1 MLDLKITQEQRIA
14 RDQVRKWLR
23 KELEPHCEA
32 LDRHE
37 MLPYELAK
45 RFMGE
50 VQGMD
55 TIETVD
61 DLEEFHKNRNFITS
75 ALIGV
80 EVARVSPGF
89 AVTLGASFELTCY
102 AILYAGTREQKEK
115 YALPLAR
122 FDKIGC
128 WALTEPGAGSDIT
141 SMKTFAKKDGDHY
154 ILNGSKTFIS
164 NAPHADIMVVVA
176 KTDKGFS
183 QFILER
189 GMEGLTT
196 GEPLDKMGMRASPT
210 GEIFMED
217 VKVPESQILGEDGK
231 GFMDALAVLQNERVN
246 SPVMGIGI
254 MERCLEEAVRYAK
267 QREQFGRPIIKFQ
280 SLQFMM
286 ARMWEAIQASYAFL
300 FMLGELKAQGI
311 DITVPASAGKLY
323 STEMATQVALDAIQI
338 MGGYGYMKEYKVERF
353 MRDAKLMEIGAGTS
367 QIQMLIMSR
376 KLMERDDPE
385 LNPLFA
391 GPDPFAEKKQ
401 VQNR

>member
-1 MLDLKITQEQRIA
+1 MLDLKVTPEQKLA
-14 RDQVRKWLR
+14 REQARKWLAN
-23 KELEPHCEA
+23 ELEPHCDA

-37 MLPYELAK
+37 MLPYDLVK
-45 RFMGE
+45 RFMRE
-50 VQGMD
+50 LQGVD

-61 DLEEFHKNRNFITS
+61 QLEEFHKTRDFITS
-75 ALIGV
+75 SLIGI
-80 EVARVSPGF
+80 EVARVCPGF
-89 AVTLGASFELTCY
+89 GMVLGASFELTGY
-102 AILYAGTREQKEK
+102 SILYAGNREQKEK
-115 YALPLAR
+115 YALPIAR

-141 SMKTFAKKDGDHY
+141 AMKTSAKKDGDHY
-154 ILNGSKTFIS
+154 ILNGSKTFIT

-217 VKVPESQILGEDGK
+217 VRVHEDRLLGEDGR
-231 GFMDALAVLQNERVN
+231 GFMDALAVLQNERAK
-246 SPVMGIGI
+246 SATMEIGI
-254 MERCLEEAVRYAK
+254 MERCLDEACRYAK
-267 QREQFGRPIIKFQ
+267 QREQFGRPIIGFQ

-286 ARMWEAIQASYAFL
+286 AKMWEAIMGSYAYL
-300 FMLGELKAQGI
+300 FMLGELKSLGV
-311 DITVPASAGKLY
+311 DISIAASAAKLY
-323 STEMATQVALDAIQI
+323 STEAATQVALDAIQI

-367 QIQMLIMSR
+367 QIQMMIMSR
-376 KLMERDDPE
+376 KLMDSDDPE
-385 LNPLFA
+385 LNPLFM
-391 GPDPFAEKKQ
+391 GPDPFAEKK
-401 VQNR
+401 

>member
-1 MLDLKITQEQRIA
+1 MLDLKITPEQRMA
-14 RDQVRKWLR
+14 REQARKWL
-23 KELEPHCEA
+23 KNELEQHCDA

-37 MLPYELAK
+37 MLPYDLVK
-45 RFMGE
+45 RFMRE
-50 VQGMD
+50 VQGVD

-61 DLEEFHKNRNFITS
+61 QLEEFHKTRNFITS

-80 EVARVSPGF
+80 EVTRVSPGF
-89 AVTLGASFELTCY
+89 AMAMGASFELSCF
-102 AILYAGTREQKEK
+102 AVLYAGTREQKEK

-141 SMKTFAKKDGDHY
+141 SMKTVAKKDGDNY
-154 ILNGSKTFIS
+154 ILNGSKTFIT

-176 KTDKGFS
+176 KTEMGFS

-210 GEIFMED
+210 GEIFMDD
-217 VKVPESQILGEDGK
+217 VRVSADRLLGVDGR
-231 GFMDALAVLQNERVN
+231 GLLDAFAVLQNERAK
-246 SPVMGIGI
+246 SPTMGIGI
-254 MERCLEEAVRYAK
+254 MERCLDEAVRYSK
-267 QREQFGRPIIKFQ
+267 QREQFGKPIIAFQ

-286 ARMWEAIQASYAFL
+286 ARMWEAIMGSYAYL
-300 FMLGELKAQGI
+300 FMLGELKSQGV
-311 DITVPASAGKLY
+311 DITIPASAGKLY

-338 MGGYGYMKEYKVERF
+338 LGGYGYMKEYKVERF

-367 QIQMLIMSR
+367 QIQCWIMSR
-376 KLMERDDPE
+376 KLMEMDDPE

-391 GPDPFAEKKQ
+391 GPDPFAEKT
-401 VQNR
+401 

>member
-1 MLDLKITQEQRIA
+1 MLDLKISNEQKMA
-14 RDQVRKWLR
+14 REQARKWLR
-23 KELEPHCEA
+23 NELEPHCDA

-37 MLPYELAK
+37 MLPYDLVK
-45 RFMGE
+45 RFMRE
-50 VQGMD
+50 LQGVD
-55 TIETVD
+55 EIESVEQ
-61 DLEEFHKNRNFITS
+61 LEEFHKSRDFITS
-75 ALIGV
+75 SLIGI
-80 EVARVSPGF
+80 EVAKVNPGF
-89 AVTLGASFELTCY
+89 SMTLGASFELCCY

-141 SMKTFAKKDGDHY
+141 SMKTLAKKDGDHY
-154 ILNGSKTFIS
+154 ILKGSKTFIT

-176 KTDKGFS
+176 KTEKGFS

-189 GMEGLTT
+189 GMDGLTT

-217 VKVPESQILGEDGK
+217 VRVHESRRLGEDGR
-231 GFMDALAVLQNERVN
+231 GLLDAFAVLQNERAK
-246 SPVMGIGI
+246 SPIMGIGI
-254 MERCLEEAVRYAK
+254 MERVLEEALVYAR
-267 QREQFGRPIIKFQ
+267 QREQFGRPIIGFQ

-286 ARMWEAIQASYAFL
+286 ARMWEAIMGSYAYL
-300 FMLGELKAQGI
+300 FMLGGLKAQGV

-323 STEMATQVALDAIQI
+323 STEEATRAALDAIQI

-376 KLMERDDPE
+376 KLMEME
-385 LNPLFA
+385 ECEFNPLFA
-391 GPDPFAEKKQ
+391 GPDPFREKS
-401 VQNR
+401 